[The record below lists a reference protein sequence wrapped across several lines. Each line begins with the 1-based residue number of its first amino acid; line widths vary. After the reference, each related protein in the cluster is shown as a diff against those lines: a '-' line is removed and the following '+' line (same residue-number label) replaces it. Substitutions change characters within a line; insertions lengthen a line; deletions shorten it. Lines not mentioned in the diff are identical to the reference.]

1 MGTGVEIKMFI
12 LINMH
17 HLRKPVNFPFRYM
30 DEIQL
35 QRRKIL
41 QRTLDFVLLIS
52 EYSAAIIF
60 P

>member
-1 MGTGVEIKMFI
+1 MGTSVEIKMFI